1 MFNQIV
7 VSFYHGLRKQFTFI
21 FITTLF
27 LASCA
32 KKEVIAPSKKFLN
45 TQNNIEYLEI
55 NNQQYQKIA
64 DIYAANHAK
73 DTNGLEEISSSFDI
87 KISEK
92 RGALVFKF
100 LNINQN
106 LIKGKYYLSSIG
118 FNIAQLSFF
127 DENGVEWSTQYGHQ
141 KGSVIEI
148 LDVKILS
155 NEPYLRQL
163 SVKVFCQLYNKFGVS
178 MPLNVLTAIKY

>member
-1 MFNQIV
+1 
-7 VSFYHGLRKQFTFI
+7 
-21 FITTLF
+21 
-27 LASCA
+27 
-32 KKEVIAPSKKFLN
+32 
-45 TQNNIEYLEI
+45 
-55 NNQQYQKIA
+55 
-64 DIYAANHAK
+64 
-73 DTNGLEEISSSFDI
+73 
-87 KISEK
+87 
-92 RGALVFKF
+92 LVFKF

-106 LIKGKYYLSSIG
+106 LIEGKYYLSSIG

-141 KGSVIEI
+141 KSSILEI

-163 SVKVFCQLYNKFGVS
+163 SVKVSCQLYNKFGVS